1 MSATITTAL
10 VNNFKNIWSHDRNT
24 MYRIPAGT
32 DVIMFFSDDET
43 GEVLHS
49 DFFVQGPDEK
59 VFNGT
64 FLIKVGRC
72 DCGCED
78 DLMLF
83 HYASSDTATLVY
95 QVNAQNVLVC
105 SRAEYVAARATA

>member
-10 VNNFKNIWSHDRNT
+10 DDTTTNVWSRDRNT
-24 MYRIPAGT
+24 MYRVPAGT
-32 DVIMFFSDDET
+32 DVILFVSDDES
-43 GEVLHS
+43 GEVLDS
-49 DFFVQGPDEK
+49 DFIVQGPDEK

-83 HYASSDTATLVY
+83 HYAKSDTATLIY
-95 QVNAQNVLVC
+95 QVNATDVVVA
-105 SRAEYVAARATA
+105 SRAD